1 MNKRKIGKIQLTI
14 SIIFFLIAFFLFLRH
29 NFKRPSLEGALFER
43 GAYDIIL
50 TKRGALI
57 RGFTVNFLYVET
69 KFGKQSIS
77 CIYLWLENLV
87 ELVLVVYNFLLS
99 PRKVDESILYE
110 IQNHCLL
117 LISCFQTPKV
127 LVGFTTYGYCK
138 KRNKII
144 LTLRAVFRKSF
155 FCRNCKKYYVTK
167 VINFTI
173 PILLLKPE

>member
-1 MNKRKIGKIQLTI
+1 MLKRNLENNRFHVFTFGWKTWLNLFLWF
-14 SIIFFLIAFFLFLRH
+14 IIFF
-29 NFKRPSLEGALFER
+29 
-43 GAYDIIL
+43 
-50 TKRGALI
+50 
-57 RGFTVNFLYVET
+57 
-69 KFGKQSIS
+69 
-77 CIYLWLENLV
+77 
-87 ELVLVVYNFLLS
+87 FLLE
-99 PRKVDESILYE
+99 KLMNKYYMNE

-144 LTLRAVFRKSF
+144 LTLRPVFRKSF
-155 FCRNCKKYYVTK
+155 FCRNCKKYYLTK